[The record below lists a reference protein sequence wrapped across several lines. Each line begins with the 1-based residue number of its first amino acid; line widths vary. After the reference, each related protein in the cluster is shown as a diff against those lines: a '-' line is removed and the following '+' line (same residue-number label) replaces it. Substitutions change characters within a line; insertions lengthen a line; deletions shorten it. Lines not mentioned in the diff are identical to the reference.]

1 MSAKGPLVIIE
12 DDLDDQLLLGEIFNE
27 IKIDNPVLYFS
38 DAKEALLYLQTTTDR
53 PFIIICDVNLPKVNG
68 LELKR
73 IIDSDEQLR
82 KKSIPFIFYST
93 AVSQQAIDEAYMH
106 LNIQGFF
113 QKGHNYAEIKELMR
127 CMVDYWLHC
136 WHPNT

>member
-1 MSAKGPLVIIE
+1 MSAKGPIVIIE
-12 DDLDDQLLLGEIFNE
+12 DDLDDQLLLGEIFND
-27 IKIDNPVLYFS
+27 IKVDNAILYFS

-73 IIDSDEQLR
+73 IIDSDKQLR

-93 AVSQQAIDEAYMH
+93 AVSQQAIDEAYIN

-113 QKGHNYAEIKELMR
+113 QKGHNYAEIKELIR